1 MKALIVFREDDA
13 DNLFVHVLCQAI
25 QNLKIDIHCSC
36 RDFWEKSDSYD
47 IIHFQWPE
55 EVVGWNCTDVSVIE
69 RLKQRIAYF
78 KTVGTNLFIPATIAA
93 LITAIRLSNR
103 HTK

>member
-78 KTVGTNLFIPATIAA
+78 KTV
-93 LITAIRLSNR
+93 
-103 HTK
+103 